1 MRASSNSLVMQG
13 LQMRLCEMECGGLR
27 SSEVHTEQ
35 VQGGWE
41 LLEGI
46 GGGGGGDWLVVVVVI
61 FMDGY
66 HNAEG
71 RRLSV
76 QIRSE

>member
-1 MRASSNSLVMQG
+1 
-13 LQMRLCEMECGGLR
+13 MRLCEMECGGLR

-35 VQGGWE
+35 VQGGWV

-46 GGGGGGDWLVVVVVI
+46 GGGGGGGWLFVVVVVI

-76 QIRSE
+76 QVRSE